1 MQAITY
7 SEARQNLA
15 RKMQETVDN
24 REAVLITRTRGENCV
39 LLSESEYNALQ
50 ETAYL
55 LRSPANAVHL
65 LNGIKEMQSGKGIEV
80 KELLE

>member
-24 REAVLITRTRGENCV
+24 CEAVLITRARGENCV

-50 ETAYL
+50 ETAHL
-55 LRSPANAVHL
+55 LRSPANALHL
-65 LNGIKEMQSGKGIEV
+65 LNGMKEMQSGKGIEV